1 VDNGERTPIRRRSE
15 TRRRLLAAAA
25 TLFERSG
32 TISQRVED
40 ICAQAG
46 FTRGAFYSN
55 FTGVDQLYLALHEE
69 QAAKVWERLHLALDA
84 QAGEVGREETL
95 DDAVRVLLDAM
106 PAGREWFSLRS
117 VLLARAAADP
127 AFAERMM
134 IDDGRAARDLGERF
148 VALAAVHGRVPVV
161 EASVLAKAVVAAH
174 VGTVSQWPV
183 DAGALLTQRL
193 TIAAV
198 LRGLTVEAAAASP
211 AGAGRPGTR

>member
-1 VDNGERTPIRRRSE
+1 VNNGEPTPVRRRSE

-25 TLFERSG
+25 TLFESSG

-55 FTGVDQLYLALHEE
+55 FAGVDQLYLALHEE
-69 QAAKVWERLHLALDA
+69 QAARVWERLHLALEA
-84 QAGEVGREETL
+84 QVQEHDRGETL
-95 DDAVRVLLDAM
+95 DDAVHALLDAL
-106 PAGREWFSLRS
+106 PSSREWFSLRS

-127 AFAERMM
+127 VFAERMM
-134 IDDGRAARDLGERF
+134 IDDGRVASGLGERF
-148 VALAAVHGRVPVV
+148 VAFVEVHGRVPVV

-183 DAGALLTQRL
+183 DTDAAFTQRV

-198 LRGLTVEAAAASP
+198 LRGLTVE
-211 AGAGRPGTR
+211 GAPSQ